1 MVCSPLRPLSLAT
14 VWYARFYQAGPAPVV
29 GNHQVP
35 RVPLPDVGV
44 TFIRKPCTG
53 SSEGITPRSSL
64 PTDSFANPM
73 WLSLPSASGLVQGVL
88 AGCYQ
93 PLLPMGSSRRYLCES
108 FLGCLVPYPGGSHR
122 VPIPVSSSVSSAFP
136 IKRLGRLPA
145 LFCEHDFSQRD
156 CRGCRHS
163 IMFRPPSLLASQI
176 VPTAMPIA
184 QGSRGFYVR
193 AERASL
199 PPHAPNMLAA

>member
-1 MVCSPLRPLSLAT
+1 LLTTSSPIPGYGLVCPVLSSR
-14 VWYARFYQAGPAPVV
+14 ARAC
-29 GNHQVP
+29 
-35 RVPLPDVGV
+35 R
-44 TFIRKPCTG
+44 RKPPSAQSPFARCRRYLHQEAVYRLLRG
-53 SSEGITPRSSL
+53 HYSSFFA

-145 LFCEHDFSQRD
+145 WFCEHDFSQRD